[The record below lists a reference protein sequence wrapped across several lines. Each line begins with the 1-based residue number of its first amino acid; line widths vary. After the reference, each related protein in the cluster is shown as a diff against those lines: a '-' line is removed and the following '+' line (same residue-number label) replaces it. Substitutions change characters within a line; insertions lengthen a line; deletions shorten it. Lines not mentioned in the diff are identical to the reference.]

1 MKAVRQLKHWR
12 AADPAGVW
20 AELLQAACDNPR
32 VADYLHAIVAAAL
45 RDGMPPV
52 VKESVLLPFF
62 KRGDSG
68 DPNNY
73 RGIQLISLLR
83 KLVAL
88 ILSADLS
95 RLLEPDLLE
104 YQCGFRPQRGCA
116 DQLFTLRKVTELS
129 IEWQQRLYL
138 AFVDLR
144 KAFDSISRPALWTVL
159 CARGVPAP
167 LLNAVIDLHTDTTCR
182 VRIGGARSRAFNMAY
197 GVQQGCPLAS
207 VLFNVFF
214 DTVVREALA
223 APGCEGAGVTLRR
236 RATME
241 AELAQPRSGAAAE
254 RAALVALEIPV
265 LMLADD
271 LVILARSA
279 EALQRVLAA
288 LEAAC
293 RRWGL
298 VISTDKTE
306 LMLAGGAAALACE
319 ACGSPQCAATLLVC
333 DGCERAWHIGCLGQP
348 PAHAHGCEW
357 LCPHCVA
364 AGGARGD
371 VWRPP
376 ITVAGKQLTWV
387 DKFKYL
393 GSIFHEN
400 GTLACDLARRVQLAA
415 AAFRRLERPFFR
427 QHCIGLRLR
436 MLVYTAMVTSVLLY
450 GAEAW
455 PLTAAQLHYLEV
467 FHRSRLRMILG
478 VRRADRISN
487 AELLQRCGAASIE
500 TMLARRQL
508 RWLGHVG
515 RMGSTRIAKQAMYST
530 LAGAGRYRRRGAPS
544 ANLCAHFQELVR
556 QHMGSRQLREAG
568 LPRYASWW
576 DACQNRPLFKGL
588 VP

>member
-1 MKAVRQLKHWR
+1 VRQLKHWR

-20 AELLQAACDNPR
+20 AELLQAACAEPR
-32 VADYLHAIVAAAL
+32 VAAYLHSIVAAAL
-45 RDGMPPV
+45 RHGMPPV
-52 VKESVLLPFF
+52 VKESVLLPFL

-83 KLVAL
+83 KLLAL

-95 RLLEPDLLE
+95 RLLEPGLLE

-116 DQLFTLRKVTELS
+116 DQLFTLRKISELS

-144 KAFDSISRPALWTVL
+144 KAFDSIPRPALWAVL
-159 CARGVPAP
+159 RARGVPEA
-167 LLNAVIDLHTDTTCR
+167 LLNAVVDLHTDTTCR
-182 VRIGGARSRAFNMAY
+182 VRVGGARSRAFGMAY

-236 RATME
+236 RAAME
-241 AELAQPRSGAAAE
+241 AELAQPQSGAAAE
-254 RAALVALEIPV
+254 RAALVELEIPV

-271 LVILARSA
+271 LVILAPTA

-298 VISTDKTE
+298 IISTDKTE

-319 ACGSPQCAATLLVC
+319 ACGSPQCAAAMLVC
-333 DGCERAWHIGCLGQP
+333 DGCERAWHGSCLTRPHERAPGD
-348 PAHAHGCEW
+348 AW
-357 LCPHCVA
+357 LCPHCEA
-364 AGGARGD
+364 AGGPRGD
-371 VWRPP
+371 AWRPP
-376 ITVAGKQLTWV
+376 VTVAGRQLAWV

-393 GSIFHEN
+393 GSIFHES
-400 GTLACDLARRVQLAA
+400 GSLACDLARRVQLAA

-427 QHCIGLRLR
+427 QHGISLHLR

-455 PLTAAQLHYLEV
+455 SLTAAQLDYLEV

-478 VRRADRISN
+478 VRRADRLSTP
-487 AELLQRCGAASIE
+487 ELLRRCGATSIAA
-500 TMLARRQL
+500 MLDRRQL

-515 RMGSTRIAKQAMYST
+515 RMDSTRIAKQAMYGT
-530 LAGAGRYRRRGAPS
+530 LAGAGRRRRRGAPT
-544 ANLCAHFQELVR
+544 ANLCARFQSLTR
-556 QHMGSRQLREAG
+556 QYLNGRQLREAG
-568 LPRYASWW
+568 LPRGATWW

-588 VP
+588 IP